1 MNIRENDEGRE
12 MTPQNDA
19 LIATSTKSPYS
30 TSPGSPSMSTRRAMQ
45 PREILTMFEESR
57 DTNKALEKLN

>member
-1 MNIRENDEGRE
+1 MNIRENDADRE
-12 MTPQNDA
+12 MAPPNDT
-19 LIATSTKSPYS
+19 LIAISTKSPNS
-30 TSPGSPSMSTRRAMQ
+30 TSPGSPSMSTRRVMQ